1 MHAMYMVAE
10 HEIIVVCVVLK
21 SSVVTLDSLLK
32 CVGDSHA
39 KDSEKGYNGRNE
51 SI

>member
-21 SSVVTLDSLLK
+21 SSVVTLDK
-32 CVGDSHA
+32 VFCVGDSHA